1 MALAPRDYA
10 TALTR
15 ATEGKDDVETGRL
28 TTNFVAKLRRR
39 GLASLLPRILALLP
53 GVPRAGLTVVTV
65 ESARRPEDADVAA
78 ALRQLGLDASSVKL
92 EFRENPALLGGLRL
106 RTFDRVLDLTAA
118 RRLADLGQAIGATRT
133 R

>member
-1 MALAPRDYA
+1 MALSPRDYA

-15 ATEGKDDVETGRL
+15 ATAGKDDAETGRL
-28 TTNFVAKLRRR
+28 TERFVAQLRRH
-39 GLASLLPRILALLP
+39 GLSTLLPRILAALP
-53 GVPRAGLTVVTV
+53 GIQRVGLVAVTV
-65 ESARRPEDADVAA
+65 ESARRPSDADIAA
-78 ALRQLGLDASSVKL
+78 ALRQLGLDSAQVKL